1 MIWTQVKIWNM
12 CLIMSGECNLLG
24 SVLSQQK
31 FEAMDIKALSTSQ
44 LSDSVIAPSVLS
56 RK

>member
-31 FEAMDIKALSTSQ
+31 FEAMDIKAFSASQ
-44 LSDSVIAPSVLS
+44 LSDSVIAPLVLS